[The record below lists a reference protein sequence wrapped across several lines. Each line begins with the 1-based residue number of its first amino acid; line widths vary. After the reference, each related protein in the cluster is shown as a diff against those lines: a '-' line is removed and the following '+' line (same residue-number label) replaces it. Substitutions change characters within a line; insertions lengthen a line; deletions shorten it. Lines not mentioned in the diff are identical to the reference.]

1 MSQQFDE
8 FSKHLATK
16 RSRRG
21 VLKLLSAGL
30 FGVVGSAV
38 LRGGADAKTAGPGG
52 TSSPVMPHINQ
63 TYPYQGLPYLN
74 QGNGFPFRLPYVN
87 QSYPD
92 INQTYPYLNE
102 NFPYINA
109 QEFKQTLRER
119 LLEFFGKSH

>member
-30 FGVVGSAV
+30 LGVAGSAV
-38 LRGGADAKTAGPGG
+38 LRGGADAKTAGTSG
-52 TSSPVMPHINQ
+52 TASPVTPHINQ
-63 TYPYQGLPYLN
+63 TYPRYGFPYLN
-74 QGNGFPFRLPYVN
+74 QGGFPFRFPHIN

-92 INQTYPYLNE
+92 INQTYPYINN
-102 NFPYINA
+102 NFPYIN
-109 QEFKQTLRER
+109 QNFGETLRER
-119 LLEFFGKSH
+119 LLEFFFGKHP

>member
-8 FSKHLATK
+8 FSKHLATR

-21 VLKLLSAGL
+21 VLKLLSAGM
-30 FGVVGSAV
+30 FGVVGSAI
-38 LRGGADAKTAGPGG
+38 LRGGADAKTAGPSGA
-52 TSSPVMPHINQ
+52 SSPVMPHINQ
-63 TYPYQGLPYLN
+63 TYPRFPYLN
-74 QGNGFPFRLPYVN
+74 QGGGFPFHFPHIN

-102 NFPYINA
+102 NFPFINA

-119 LLEFFGKSH
+119 LLDFFGKSH